1 MSPSQETSTETNS
14 LSEERSLGCLVG
26 EADEDHQIWETQD
39 DGWAMSCGMTII
51 LDNNTSF
58 SMIHKPADDKISY
71 LKTLFKDPD
80 YLKMVDA
87 LASSDKVF
95 HFMKIVIK

>member
-1 MSPSQETSTETNS
+1 
-14 LSEERSLGCLVG
+14 
-26 EADEDHQIWETQD
+26 
-39 DGWAMSCGMTII
+39 
-51 LDNNTSF
+51 
-58 SMIHKPADDKISY
+58 MICKPADDKISY

-95 HFMKIVIK
+95 HFMKIVIKWY